1 MSVFDRESITPAA
14 ESPSPHRL
22 HEAPIRL
29 TNDDLVRLRALV
41 QRHLEGPEGAAAEML
56 EAELDRAQVVEQSEV
71 AADIVTMRSKVV
83 FEDVE
88 TGKQQE
94 AVLVYPEEADLSRSR
109 ISVLAP
115 VGMALLGISRGQSIS
130 WPLPGA
136 RTRTLRVVSILYQP
150 EAAGDLHL
158 EAK

>member
-1 MSVFDRESITPAA
+1 
-14 ESPSPHRL
+14 
-22 HEAPIRL
+22 
-29 TNDDLVRLRALV
+29 
-41 QRHLEGPEGAAAEML
+41 ML
-56 EAELDRAQVVEQSEV
+56 EAELDRAQVVERREV

-115 VGMALLGISRGQSIS
+115 VGMALLGVSRGQSIS

-158 EAK
+158 